1 MHQITNK
8 IKERKLSLNVYVEKT
23 LKNEDTY
30 HQNCQFVIMG
40 FEQKYDKKIQWHC
53 VPLIFNIWIANLEIN
68 FGT

>member
-1 MHQITNK
+1 
-8 IKERKLSLNVYVEKT
+8 
-23 LKNEDTY
+23 
-30 HQNCQFVIMG
+30 MG